1 MSIHEIRATSPS
13 DGVEDELVINEIL
26 VTEGERVENGTLLM
40 IAEGAKV
47 VFDIES
53 NVNGVIKSILVEEF
67 QNVPIG
73 QLLMTVIQ
81 KEND

>member
-1 MSIHEIRATSPS
+1 M
-13 DGVEDELVINEIL
+13 EDELVINEIL